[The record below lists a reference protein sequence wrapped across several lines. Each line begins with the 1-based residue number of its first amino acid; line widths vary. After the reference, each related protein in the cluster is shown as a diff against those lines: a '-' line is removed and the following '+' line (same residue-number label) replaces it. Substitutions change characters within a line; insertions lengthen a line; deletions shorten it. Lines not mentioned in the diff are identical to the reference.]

1 MPVLETGR
9 HNLPMLAVTQ
19 AQKEITHNEA
29 LVLIDALL
37 HTAVEGVALTAP
49 ALTDSDIGKCWL
61 VGSGATGLWT
71 NKSGQIAIW
80 IGGDW
85 RCQVAHDGMRLWAM
99 SNGRDSI
106 YTGGVWSGGPIIAN
120 PSGGAVVDTEARA
133 TLGAMLQYFRLIGM
147 LMP

>member
-1 MPVLETGR
+1 MTKDKISVPDTRLNARTRRLFLNHLAETANVSASAR
-9 HNLPMLAVTQ
+9 A
-19 AQKEITHNEA
+19 A
-29 LVLIDALL
+29 
-37 HTAVEGVALTAP
+37 GVALTAP

-85 RCQVAHDGMRLWAM
+85 RYLVAHDGMRLWNR

-106 YTGGVWSGGPIIAN
+106 YTGGVWRSGPIIAN
-120 PSGGAVVDTEARA
+120 PSGGAVVDIEARA
-133 TLGAMLQYFRLIGM
+133 TLGAMLQYFRLIGI
-147 LMP
+147 LTP